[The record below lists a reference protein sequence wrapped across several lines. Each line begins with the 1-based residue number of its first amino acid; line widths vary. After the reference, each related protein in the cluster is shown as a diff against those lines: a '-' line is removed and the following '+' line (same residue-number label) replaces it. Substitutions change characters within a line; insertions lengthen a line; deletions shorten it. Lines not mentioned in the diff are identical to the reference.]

1 MQSFINIETKNINGE
16 LITMVNAHDLHY
28 FLGSKQD
35 FNTWMKKGIS
45 DFRLVENKDF
55 ICLHKKMEANN
66 ATIIDYYISL
76 DMAKELSMVE
86 GNEKGNLTRK
96 YLQQIICSC

>member
-1 MQSFINIETKNINGE
+1 MRNWINIESKNINGE

-35 FNTWMKKGIS
+35 FNTWMKKRIL

-55 ICLHKKMEANN
+55 IRLHKKWKP
-66 ATIIDYYISL
+66 TTL
-76 DMAKELSMVE
+76 L
-86 GNEKGNLTRK
+86 
-96 YLQQIICSC
+96 